1 MPVWNRE
8 GGRKRNRKGQ
18 FCMKIAVVTDSN
30 SGITQAQAKEMGVT
44 VLPMPFMIDGET
56 YYEDITLTR
65 EQFYQRLKDNA
76 DIATS
81 QPTPDSILKMWDKLL
96 KEYDQIIH
104 IPMSSGLSGSCSTAM
119 VLAGED
125 EYEGKVFVVD
135 NRRISVTQYQSVKD
149 AQMLAAMG
157 MDGAQI
163 KKRLEE
169 TAADSVIFITVD
181 TLKYLKKGGRI
192 TPAAAA
198 LGTLLKIKPVLII
211 LGEKLDSFAKARTM
225 KQAKTMMMNAIQ
237 KELDER
243 LHDSECR
250 NCHLAIAHTDN
261 EEAALEFK
269 KEVEERFPNADV
281 YMAPLS
287 LSIACHIGPGSLAV
301 TATRKMEEEHE
312 KN

>member
-1 MPVWNRE
+1 
-8 GGRKRNRKGQ
+8 
-18 FCMKIAVVTDSN
+18 MKIAVVTDSN
-30 SGITQAQAKEMGVT
+30 SGITQIQAKEMGIT

-56 YYEDITLTR
+56 YYEDITLTQ
-65 EQFYQRLKDNA
+65 EQFYQKLKDNS
-76 DIATS
+76 DISTS
-81 QPTPDSILKMWDKLL
+81 QPTPDSIMKMWDELL
-96 KEYDQIIH
+96 KEYDQIVH

-119 VLAGED
+119 MLAGED

-163 KKRLEE
+163 RKRLEE
-169 TAADSVIFITVD
+169 TAADSAIFITVD

-198 LGTLLKIKPVLII
+198 LGTLLRIKPVLII

-243 LHDSECR
+243 LHDSGCKD
-250 NCHLAIAHTDN
+250 CHLAIAHTDN
-261 EEAALEFK
+261 EEAALEFQ
-269 KEVEERFPNADV
+269 KEVKERFPDAAV

>member
-1 MPVWNRE
+1 
-8 GGRKRNRKGQ
+8 
-18 FCMKIAVVTDSN
+18 MKIAVVTDSN
-30 SGITQAQAKEMGVT
+30 SGITQAQAKEMGVA

-65 EQFYQRLKDNA
+65 EQFYQRLRDNA

-119 VLAGED
+119 MLAGED

-157 MDGAQI
+157 MDGTQI

-169 TAADSVIFITVD
+169 TAADSVIFITVG

-237 KELDER
+237 KELDGR

>member
-1 MPVWNRE
+1 
-8 GGRKRNRKGQ
+8 
-18 FCMKIAVVTDSN
+18 MKIAVVTDSN
-30 SGITQAQAKEMGVT
+30 SGITQAQAKEMGIT

-56 YYEDITLTR
+56 YYEDITLTQ
-65 EQFYQRLKDNA
+65 EQFYQRLKDNS
-76 DIATS
+76 DISTS
-81 QPTPDSILKMWDKLL
+81 QPTPDSIMKLWDELL
-96 KEYDQIIH
+96 KEYDQIVH
-104 IPMSSGLSGSCSTAM
+104 IPMSAGLSGSCATAM
-119 VLAGED
+119 MLAGED

-135 NRRISVTQYQSVKD
+135 NHRISVTQYQSVKD
-149 AQMLAAMG
+149 TMMLADMG

-163 KKRLEE
+163 KKCLEE
-169 TAADSVIFITVD
+169 TAADSVIFVTVD

-198 LGTLLKIKPVLII
+198 LGTLLRIKPVLII

-225 KQAKTMMMNAIQ
+225 KQAKTLMMNAIQ

-243 LHDSECR
+243 LHDSECKD
-250 NCHLAIAHTDN
+250 CHLAIAHSDN

-269 KEVEERFPNADV
+269 KEVEERFPDADICL
-281 YMAPLS
+281 APLS
-287 LSIACHIGPGSLAV
+287 LSIACHIGPGSLAL

>member
-1 MPVWNRE
+1 
-8 GGRKRNRKGQ
+8 
-18 FCMKIAVVTDSN
+18 MKIAVVTDSN
-30 SGITQAQAKEMGVT
+30 SGITQIQAKEMGIT

-56 YYEDITLTR
+56 YYEDITLTQ
-65 EQFYQRLKDNA
+65 EQFYQKLKDNS
-76 DIATS
+76 DISTS
-81 QPTPDSILKMWDKLL
+81 QPTPDSIMKMWDELL
-96 KEYDQIIH
+96 KEYDQIVH

-119 VLAGED
+119 MLAGED

-163 KKRLEE
+163 RKRLEE
-169 TAADSVIFITVD
+169 TAADSVVFITVD

-198 LGTLLKIKPVLII
+198 LGTLLRIKPVLII

-225 KQAKTMMMNAIQ
+225 KQAKTMMMNAVQ

-243 LHDSECR
+243 LHDSGCKD
-250 NCHLAIAHTDN
+250 CHLAIAHTDN
-261 EEAALEFK
+261 EEAALEFQ
-269 KEVEERFPNADV
+269 KEVKERFPDADV

-301 TATRKMEEEHE
+301 TATRKIEEEHE

>member
-1 MPVWNRE
+1 
-8 GGRKRNRKGQ
+8 
-18 FCMKIAVVTDSN
+18 MKIAVVTDSN
-30 SGITQAQAKEMGVT
+30 SGITQAQAKEMGVA
-44 VLPMPFMIDGET
+44 VLPMPFIIDGET

-119 VLAGED
+119 MLAGED

-149 AQMLAAMG
+149 AQMLVAMG
-157 MDGAQI
+157 MDGTQI

-269 KEVEERFPNADV
+269 KEIEERFPNADV

>member
-1 MPVWNRE
+1 
-8 GGRKRNRKGQ
+8 
-18 FCMKIAVVTDSN
+18 MKIAVVTDSN
-30 SGITQAQAKEMGVT
+30 SGITQAQAKEMGIT

-56 YYEDITLTR
+56 YYEDITLTQ
-65 EQFYQRLKDNA
+65 EQFYQRLKDNS
-76 DIATS
+76 DISTS
-81 QPTPDSILKMWDKLL
+81 QPTPDSIMKLWDELL
-96 KEYDQIIH
+96 KEYDQIVH
-104 IPMSSGLSGSCSTAM
+104 IPMSAGLSGSCATAM
-119 VLAGED
+119 MLAGED

-135 NRRISVTQYQSVKD
+135 NHRISVTQYQSVKD
-149 AQMLAAMG
+149 AMMLADMG

-169 TAADSVIFITVD
+169 TAADSVIFVTVD

-198 LGTLLKIKPVLII
+198 LGTLLRIKPVLII

-225 KQAKTMMMNAIQ
+225 KQAKTLMMNAIQ

-243 LHDSECR
+243 LHDSECKD
-250 NCHLAIAHTDN
+250 CHLAIAHSDN

-269 KEVEERFPNADV
+269 KEVEERFPDADI
-281 YMAPLS
+281 YLAPLS
-287 LSIACHIGPGSLAV
+287 LSIACHIGPGSLAL
-301 TATRKMEEEHE
+301 TATRKIEEDHE

>member
-1 MPVWNRE
+1 
-8 GGRKRNRKGQ
+8 
-18 FCMKIAVVTDSN
+18 MKIAVVTDSN
-30 SGITQAQAKEMGVT
+30 SGITQAQAKEMGVA

-119 VLAGED
+119 MLAGED

-157 MDGAQI
+157 MDGTQI

-211 LGEKLDSFAKARTM
+211 LGEKIDSFAKARTM

-237 KELDER
+237 KELDGR

>member
-1 MPVWNRE
+1 
-8 GGRKRNRKGQ
+8 
-18 FCMKIAVVTDSN
+18 MKIAVVTDSN
-30 SGITQAQAKEMGVT
+30 SGITQIQAKEMGIT

-56 YYEDITLTR
+56 YYEDITLTQ
-65 EQFYQRLKDNA
+65 EQFYRKLKDNS
-76 DIATS
+76 DISTS
-81 QPTPDSILKMWDKLL
+81 QPTPDSIMKMWDELL
-96 KEYDQIIH
+96 KEYDQIVH

-119 VLAGED
+119 MFAGED

-163 KKRLEE
+163 RKRLEE

-198 LGTLLKIKPVLII
+198 LGTLLRIKPVLII
-211 LGEKLDSFAKARTM
+211 LGEKLDSFAKARTT

-243 LHDSECR
+243 LHDSGCKD
-250 NCHLAIAHTDN
+250 CHLAIAHTDN
-261 EEAALEFK
+261 EEAALEFQ
-269 KEVEERFPNADV
+269 KEVKERFPYADV

-301 TATRKMEEEHE
+301 TATRKLEEEHE

>member
-1 MPVWNRE
+1 
-8 GGRKRNRKGQ
+8 
-18 FCMKIAVVTDSN
+18 MKIAVVTDSN
-30 SGITQAQAKEMGVT
+30 SGITQIQAKEMGIT

-56 YYEDITLTR
+56 YYEDITLTQ
-65 EQFYQRLKDNA
+65 EQFYRKLKDNS
-76 DIATS
+76 DISTS
-81 QPTPDSILKMWDKLL
+81 QPTPDSIMKMWDELL
-96 KEYDQIIH
+96 KEYDQIVH

-119 VLAGED
+119 MLAGED

-149 AQMLAAMG
+149 AQMLSAMG

-163 KKRLEE
+163 RKRLEE

-198 LGTLLKIKPVLII
+198 LGTLLRIKPVLII

-243 LHDSECR
+243 LHDSGCKD
-250 NCHLAIAHTDN
+250 CHLAIAHTDN
-261 EEAALEFK
+261 EEAALEFQ
-269 KEVEERFPNADV
+269 KEVKERFPDADV

>member
-1 MPVWNRE
+1 
-8 GGRKRNRKGQ
+8 
-18 FCMKIAVVTDSN
+18 MKIAVVTDSN
-30 SGITQAQAKEMGVT
+30 SGITQIQAKEMGIT

-56 YYEDITLTR
+56 YYEDITLTQ
-65 EQFYQRLKDNA
+65 EQFYRKLKDNS
-76 DIATS
+76 DISTS
-81 QPTPDSILKMWDKLL
+81 QPTPDSIMKMWDELL
-96 KEYDQIIH
+96 KEYDQIVH

-119 VLAGED
+119 ILAGED

-163 KKRLEE
+163 RKRLEE

-198 LGTLLKIKPVLII
+198 LGTLLRIKPVLII

-243 LHDSECR
+243 LHDSGCKD
-250 NCHLAIAHTDN
+250 CHLAIAHTDN
-261 EEAALEFK
+261 EEAALEFQ
-269 KEVEERFPNADV
+269 KEVKERFPDADV

>member
-1 MPVWNRE
+1 
-8 GGRKRNRKGQ
+8 
-18 FCMKIAVVTDSN
+18 MKIAVVTDSN
-30 SGITQAQAKEMGVT
+30 SGITQAQAKEMGIT

-56 YYEDITLTR
+56 YYEDITLTQ
-65 EQFYQRLKDNA
+65 EQFYQRLKDNS
-76 DIATS
+76 DISTS
-81 QPTPDSILKMWDKLL
+81 QPTPDSIMKLWDELL
-96 KEYDQIIH
+96 KEYDQIVH
-104 IPMSSGLSGSCSTAM
+104 IPMSAGLSGSCATAM
-119 VLAGED
+119 MLAGED

-135 NRRISVTQYQSVKD
+135 NHRISVTQYQSVKD
-149 AQMLAAMG
+149 AMMLADMG

-169 TAADSVIFITVD
+169 TAADSVIFTVD

-198 LGTLLKIKPVLII
+198 LGTLLRIKPVLII

-225 KQAKTMMMNAIQ
+225 KQAKTLMMNAIQ

-243 LHDSECR
+243 LHDSECKD
-250 NCHLAIAHTDN
+250 CHLAIAHSDN

-269 KEVEERFPNADV
+269 KEVEERFPDADI
-281 YMAPLS
+281 YLAPLS
-287 LSIACHIGPGSLAV
+287 LSIACHIGPGSLAL

>member
-1 MPVWNRE
+1 
-8 GGRKRNRKGQ
+8 
-18 FCMKIAVVTDSN
+18 MKVAVVTDSN
-30 SGITQAQAKEMGVT
+30 SGITQAQAKEMGVY

-56 YYEDITLTR
+56 YYEDITLTQ
-65 EQFYQRLKDNA
+65 EQFYQRLKDNF
-76 DIATS
+76 DISTS
-81 QPTPDSILKMWDKLL
+81 QPTPDSIMKLWDELL
-96 KEYDQIIH
+96 KEYDQIVH
-104 IPMSSGLSGSCSTAM
+104 IPMSAGLSGSCATAM
-119 VLAGED
+119 MLAGED

-135 NRRISVTQYQSVKD
+135 NHRISVTQYQSVKD
-149 AQMLAAMG
+149 AMMLADMG

-169 TAADSVIFITVD
+169 TAADSVIFVTVD

-198 LGTLLKIKPVLII
+198 LGTLLRIKPVLII

-225 KQAKTMMMNAIQ
+225 KQAKTLMMNAIQ

-243 LHDSECR
+243 LHDSECKD
-250 NCHLAIAHTDN
+250 CHLAIAHSDN

-269 KEVEERFPNADV
+269 KEVEERFPDADI
-281 YMAPLS
+281 YLAPLS
-287 LSIACHIGPGSLAV
+287 LSIACHIGPGSLAL

>member
-1 MPVWNRE
+1 
-8 GGRKRNRKGQ
+8 
-18 FCMKIAVVTDSN
+18 MKIAVVTDSN
-30 SGITQAQAKEMGVT
+30 SGITQAQAKEMGIT

-56 YYEDITLTR
+56 YYEDITLTQ
-65 EQFYQRLKDNA
+65 EQFYQRLKDNS
-76 DIATS
+76 DISTS
-81 QPTPDSILKMWDKLL
+81 QPTPDSIMKLWDELL
-96 KEYDQIIH
+96 KEYDQIVH
-104 IPMSSGLSGSCSTAM
+104 IPMSAGLSGSCATAM
-119 VLAGED
+119 MLAGED

-135 NRRISVTQYQSVKD
+135 NHRISVTQYQSVKD
-149 AQMLAAMG
+149 AMMLADMG

-169 TAADSVIFITVD
+169 TAADSVIFVTVD

-198 LGTLLKIKPVLII
+198 LGTLLRIKPVLII

-225 KQAKTMMMNAIQ
+225 KQAKTLMMSAIQ

-243 LHDSECR
+243 LHDSECKD
-250 NCHLAIAHTDN
+250 CHLAIAHSDN

-269 KEVEERFPNADV
+269 KEVEERFPDADI
-281 YMAPLS
+281 YLAPLS
-287 LSIACHIGPGSLAV
+287 LSIACHIGPGSLAL

>member
-1 MPVWNRE
+1 
-8 GGRKRNRKGQ
+8 
-18 FCMKIAVVTDSN
+18 MKIAVVTDSN
-30 SGITQAQAKEMGVT
+30 SGITQAQAKEMGVA

-119 VLAGED
+119 MLAGED

-157 MDGAQI
+157 MDGTQI

-237 KELDER
+237 KELDGS

>member
-1 MPVWNRE
+1 
-8 GGRKRNRKGQ
+8 
-18 FCMKIAVVTDSN
+18 MKIAVVTDSN
-30 SGITQAQAKEMGVT
+30 SGITQAQAKEMGVA
-44 VLPMPFMIDGET
+44 VLPMPIMIDGET

-119 VLAGED
+119 MLAGED

-157 MDGAQI
+157 MDGTQI

-237 KELDER
+237 KELDGR

>member
-1 MPVWNRE
+1 MEWGE

-56 YYEDITLTR
+56 YYEDITLTQ

-81 QPTPDSILKMWDKLL
+81 QPTPDSILKMWDGLL

>member
-1 MPVWNRE
+1 
-8 GGRKRNRKGQ
+8 
-18 FCMKIAVVTDSN
+18 MKIAVVTDSN
-30 SGITQAQAKEMGVT
+30 SGITQAQAKEMGVA

-119 VLAGED
+119 MLAGED

-157 MDGAQI
+157 MDGTQI

-198 LGTLLKIKPVLII
+198 LGTLLRLKPVLTIQ
-211 LGEKLDSFAKARTM
+211 GEKLDAFAKARTM
-225 KQAKTMMMNAIQ
+225 KQARSMMITAITRDLETRFGDVTGEKTYI
-237 KELDER
+237 DV
-243 LHDSECR
+243 
-250 NCHLAIAHTDN
+250 AHTDN
-261 EEAALEFK
+261 DEMAQELAAELRELFPET
-269 KEVEERFPNADV
+269 EVHVD
-281 YMAPLS
+281 PLS
-287 LSIACHIGPGSLAV
+287 LSVACHIGPGALAIAASKKLEIGSLL
-301 TATRKMEEEHE
+301 
-312 KN
+312 

>member
-1 MPVWNRE
+1 
-8 GGRKRNRKGQ
+8 
-18 FCMKIAVVTDSN
+18 MKIAVVTDSN
-30 SGITQAQAKEMGVT
+30 SGITQAQAKEMGVA

-119 VLAGED
+119 MLAGED

>member
-1 MPVWNRE
+1 
-8 GGRKRNRKGQ
+8 
-18 FCMKIAVVTDSN
+18 MKIAVVTDSN
-30 SGITQAQAKEMGVT
+30 SGITQAQAKEMGVA

-119 VLAGED
+119 MLAGED

-157 MDGAQI
+157 MDGTQI

-211 LGEKLDSFAKARTM
+211 LGEKLVSFAKARTM

-237 KELDER
+237 KELDGR